1 MTFEQGWEREY
12 TRGKIGGQNRTD
24 TQVRSG
30 RDALA
35 DKPVRCVEER
45 LRFQENYRECP
56 DKIGET
62 Q

>member
-1 MTFEQGWEREY
+1 MTLEQGWGARSEVRIEP
-12 TRGKIGGQNRTD
+12 IA
-24 TQVRSG
+24 QVRSG

-62 Q
+62 